1 MQTTQPNFREGGN
14 LIKREAQLP
23 KGNLTKREAQ
33 IHKGNL
39 LKNLSLLLIV
49 FLAFSC
55 KEKPSETD
63 NLFKYKAY
71 ITQATSGVRSIQTPI
86 RIGMAKALTQFEI
99 NQEISGDIISISP
112 KTAGVLTVTNQRLL
126 EFRPTEPLQPDTE
139 YTVTLHLKKL
149 YDDLERG
156 MEEFQF
162 SFKTITPDFK
172 VDLHALQS
180 YDKKYQYVNG
190 RIESSDVI
198 AFAKA
203 KKLITATQNGSPLSL
218 KWLNEDPLAKFHPFR
233 IDSISRAEDDGSI
246 KIEWDGKAINARET
260 KGNNTLEIPGRNN
273 FKIVDIDQTRGANA
287 SLSINFSDPLQEKQ
301 NFAGLV
307 TIQRS
312 GNLRFEVEG
321 NLLHVYPENR
331 IVGNALVEVFQG
343 IKSRDGYKLKNQFSE
358 TVSFEQLKPAIRKI
372 TNGVIL
378 PNSSS
383 TPFYFEA
390 VNLSK
395 VDVRIIKIYETN
407 VLEYLQNSNLNSSSN
422 YNLKRVGRRVAKKT
436 IPLSAKEDL
445 DRGQWKAHGIDLSN
459 IFTADPGALY
469 RVEISFS
476 KDYILYECEEDT
488 NAAIEEDTYDEY
500 YYDDD
505 YYDQEYTEAESQNE
519 DAREEQYWDNRI
531 YRWRQQVY
539 NWKQEDNPCHRAYYK
554 EDRFINSNILGSDL
568 GVIVKKGKD
577 NSYVFAAANIV
588 STTPMANTK
597 ITLYNYQKQP
607 IGSTT
612 TEATGIAKIKP
623 EGYAVFAVA
632 QKGANYAYLKLEDGN
647 SLSMSKFD
655 IAGKQLENGLKGFSY
670 TERGV
675 HRPGDSIY
683 YTFVLNDEE
692 NPLPKGHP
700 VKLEVTDARG
710 KLAYRKVLKSGS
722 QSKAQGGF
730 YSFVIPTQPTAP
742 TGNWNANV
750 SVGGASFYKSLKV
763 ETIKPNRL
771 KVNLDFKDDIITAAG
786 NLEGSAA
793 VTWLHGAP
801 ARKLKIKT
809 DATIRSSSAAFKD
822 FSTYNFYD
830 PIRRFSEVEL
840 NILDGQLDNEGTIAI
855 SKKLELSKR
864 APGMLKATFVT
875 KAYEGGGD
883 FSLDVVTK
891 DVAPFNHFVGLR
903 SPKSRAY
910 GSYYTDQ
917 ETEFDVVTADAQGK
931 AAGNRKL
938 QVKVFKMSWR
948 WWWNRGRDNYSS
960 YESSTV
966 HIPVKDFVITTSGN
980 GKASFNVNIPEK
992 ENGRYLIR
1000 VIDPK
1005 SGHATGRIAYF
1016 YRNWSGLQ
1024 SDPESAKMLL
1034 FTADKDKYKVGEE
1047 AIISFPSSA
1056 AGRALVS
1063 IENGTKVLD
1072 SWWVEAQKGET
1083 KVTIPIQ
1090 GDMAPNVYVNIALLQ
1105 PHEQSKNDLPIRL
1118 YGVIPLL
1125 VKDQNTILEPQ
1136 LTMPDVLKPEEKYT
1150 VKVSE
1155 KNNKAMTYTIAVVDE
1170 GLLDL
1175 TRFKTPAIHDYFY
1188 SREALGVKS
1197 FDMYDYVIGA
1207 YSGSVDNIYA
1217 IGGGDAAG
1225 AAKNRKAERFKP
1237 VVTYLGP
1244 FALSENQTQSHDIT
1258 MPNYVGSVRAMVVA
1272 GDATK
1277 SAYGSAEKAVP
1288 VRKPLM
1294 ILGSLP
1300 RKLSPGEKVTLPV
1313 TVFAMESKIK
1323 QAKITVKASNAF
1335 RAVGGNTKTVNF
1347 SEVGEKIVPFQFE
1360 MQAAQGIQTLQII
1373 AEGHGERTTYDVEI
1387 DVENPNP
1394 ITQKVTDYELAANG
1408 NLTIDYETF
1417 GERDSNDSALEFST
1431 LPPMDFTKRM
1441 QYLIR
1446 YPHGCVEQTT
1456 SSVFPQLF
1464 LDDVFDL
1471 TFEQKRESQEN
1482 IKKGIAKLGNFQ
1494 NADGGLG
1501 YWQGETK
1508 ADSWGTNYAGHFMI
1522 EAKKKGYALP
1532 LTFMSNWLRFQKK
1545 TAREWRSGK
1554 YRYNSTLTQ
1563 AYRLYT
1569 LALAGQPDLASMNRL
1584 RENRDLSNESKWR
1597 LAGAYALAGQE
1608 KVASE
1613 LSATANIDFKARNYD
1628 YHSYGSVFRNRAMA
1642 LETAVV
1648 LGDAKQKD
1656 LAVSIAKT
1664 LSSSRWL
1671 STQETSYALLGM
1683 AKMVTKNGGK
1693 EMELAF
1699 AKDGQETISIKT
1711 KQAIAL
1717 RNLITRD
1724 GSNKILIR
1732 NHKENVVFVR
1742 LVQSG
1747 KLPLGQELAES
1758 KNLKVTTTFV
1768 DAANQV
1774 INSSNLRQGTE
1785 FIAKIKVSN
1794 DSSDFIDN
1802 IALTQIFPSGWEIVN
1817 TRFTD
1822 AEGGTEG
1829 TARYTDIRDDRV
1841 NFYFDLSKRSTKTF
1855 TVRLNASY
1863 LGDYYLPGTQ
1873 VEAMYDNNYYAR
1885 GKGDW
1890 IEIKK

>member
-1 MQTTQPNFREGGN
+1 MQTIQTNLREGRN
-14 LIKREAQLP
+14 LIK
-23 KGNLTKREAQ
+23 K
-33 IHKGNL
+33 
-39 LKNLSLLLIV
+39 LSLLLFI
-49 FLAFSC
+49 FLAFAC

-63 NLFKYKAY
+63 NLFKFKEY
-71 ITQATSGVRSIQTPI
+71 ITQSTSGIQSIKTPI

-99 NQEISGDIISISP
+99 DQEISADIVTISP
-112 KTAGVLTVTNQRLL
+112 NASGVLTVTNQRLL
-126 EFRPTEPLQPDTE
+126 EFRPSKPLQPDTE
-139 YTVTLHLKKL
+139 YTVTVHLNKL
-149 YDDLERG
+149 YDDLAPG
-156 MEEFQF
+156 MKKFHF

-172 VDLHALQS
+172 VDLRALQS
-180 YDKKYQYVNG
+180 YDKKYQYVDG
-190 RIESSDVI
+190 KIESSDLI

-203 KKLITATQNGSPLSL
+203 KQLISATQNGQPLSL
-218 KWLNEDPLAKFHPFR
+218 KWFNTDSLARFHPFR
-233 IDSISRAEDDGSI
+233 IDSISRSEDDSSI
-246 KIEWDGKAINARET
+246 KIQWDGKAINARET

-273 FKIVDIDQTRGANA
+273 FKIVDIDQTKGANA

-343 IKSRDGYKLKNQFSE
+343 IKSNEGYKLKTPFSE
-358 TVSFEQLKPAIRKI
+358 TVSFEQLKPAVRSI

-407 VLEYLQNSNLNSSSN
+407 VLEYLQSSNLNSSN
-422 YNLKRVGRRVAKKT
+422 TYDLKRVGRRIAKQT
-436 IPLSAKEDL
+436 IPLAQKEDL
-445 DRGQWKAHGIDLSN
+445 DRGQWKAHGIDLSQ

-476 KDYILYECEEDT
+476 KDYILYECEEDS
-488 NAAIEEDTYDEY
+488 NDEIEEDTYDEY
-500 YYDDD
+500 YYDDTD
-505 YYDQEYTEAESQNE
+505 YTEAQSDDI

-554 EDRFINSNILGSDL
+554 EERFINSNILGSDL

-588 STTPMANTK
+588 STVPEANTK
-597 ITLYNYQKQP
+597 ITLYNYQKQA
-607 IGSTT
+607 IGTAI
-612 TEATGIAKIKP
+612 TEATGIATIKP

-683 YTFVLNDEE
+683 YTFVLNDEA

-710 KLAYRKVLKSGS
+710 KLTYRKVLKSS
-722 QSKAQGGF
+722 LQVEAQGGF
-730 YSFVIPTQPTAP
+730 YSFVIPTQTTAP

-771 KVNLDFKDDIITAAG
+771 KVNLDFEDDILSASG
-786 NLEGSAA
+786 NLEGKAA

-830 PIRRFSEVEL
+830 PIRGFNEVAL
-840 NILDGQLDNEGTIAI
+840 NVLDGQLDNEGTIVI
-855 SKKLELSKR
+855 NKKLELSKR

-891 DVAPFNHFVGLR
+891 DVAPFDHFVGLR

-917 ETEFDVVTADAQGK
+917 ETEFDVISTNAQGK

-948 WWWNRGRDNYSS
+948 WWWSRSRDNYSS
-960 YESSTV
+960 YENSTV
-966 HIPVKDFVITTSGN
+966 HIPVKDFEISTASN

-1000 VIDPK
+1000 VIDPE

-1024 SDPESAKMLL
+1024 IDPESAKMLL
-1034 FTADKDKYKVGEE
+1034 FTADKDGYNVGED
-1047 AIISFPSSA
+1047 AVISFPSSA

-1083 KVTIPIQ
+1083 KVTIPVKAN
-1090 GDMAPNVYVNIALLQ
+1090 MAPNVYVNIALLQ

-1125 VKDQNTILEPQ
+1125 VKDQNTILEPE

-1155 KNNKAMTYTIAVVDE
+1155 KNNKAMTYTIAIVDE

-1244 FALSENQTQSHDIT
+1244 FALSENETQSHTLT

-1277 SAYGSAEKAVP
+1277 NAYGSVEKAVP

-1294 ILGSLP
+1294 VLGSLP

-1313 TVFAMESKIK
+1313 TVFAMESNIK
-1323 QAKITVKASNAF
+1323 NAKITVKASDAF
-1335 RAVGGNTKTVNF
+1335 KAVGGNTKTVNF

-1360 MQAAQGIQTLQII
+1360 MQAATGVQTLQII

-1394 ITQKVTDYELAANG
+1394 ITQKVTDYELEANG
-1408 NLTIDYETF
+1408 NLIIDYQTF
-1417 GERDSNDSALEFST
+1417 GERDSNNSALEFST

-1501 YWQGETK
+1501 YWQGESK

-1545 TAREWRSGK
+1545 AAREWRSGQ

-1597 LAGAYALAGQE
+1597 LAGAYALAGQD
-1608 KVASE
+1608 KVASA

-1656 LAVSIAKT
+1656 LAISIAKT

-1693 EMELAF
+1693 AMKLSF
-1699 AKDGQETISIKT
+1699 SKDDKEIVLDTR
-1711 KQAIAL
+1711 QAIAL
-1717 RNLITRD
+1717 RDLKTAF
-1724 GSNKILIR
+1724 GSNQITLQNAKDNI
-1732 NHKENVVFVR
+1732 VFIR

-1794 DSSDFIDN
+1794 DSSDSIDN
-1802 IALTQIFPSGWEIVN
+1802 VALTQIFPSGWEIVN

-1829 TARYTDIRDDRV
+1829 AARYTDIRDDRV
-1841 NFYFDLSKRSTKTF
+1841 NFYFDMSKRSTKTF

-1863 LGDYYLPGTQ
+1863 QGTYYLPGTQ

-1885 GKGDW
+1885 GKGEW